1 MEVRRSRDLRRR
13 LETASSRVSVA
24 GRKELMLVMVVLLM
38 KIIMFMLSSNSDK
51 ITMIIVIRI
60 INQW

>member
-1 MEVRRSRDLRRR
+1 MEVRRSRDLRLR

>member
-24 GRKELMLVMVVLLM
+24 GRKELMLVMVLLLM

>member
-1 MEVRRSRDLRRR
+1 MEVRRSRDLRLR

-24 GRKELMLVMVVLLM
+24 GRKELMLVMVLLLM